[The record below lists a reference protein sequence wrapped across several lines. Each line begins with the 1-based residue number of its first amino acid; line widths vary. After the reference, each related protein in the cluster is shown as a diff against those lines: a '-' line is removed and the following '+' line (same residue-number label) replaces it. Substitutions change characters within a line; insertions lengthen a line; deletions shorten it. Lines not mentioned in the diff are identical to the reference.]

1 MAVAPEVIDIELNDE
16 ENIKI
21 NLDSLPSSNLGPA
34 AELLM
39 NDKKISK
46 SGDERNTQIN
56 IGELNE
62 LEDELNNLSE
72 SLSDNNKFSNN
83 DMFINKEQDSGNVTF
98 NIDSNNFDSVGKST
112 TNIEQD
118 KKTWDG
124 YGKFNDIPINPPNNP
139 KKQPELS
146 KEELLREKFKYLRKL
161 EDLENKGVQ
170 LTKKYT
176 MESPLA
182 EMQG

>member
-1 MAVAPEVIDIELNDE
+1 MAVAPEVIDIQLNDD

-39 NDKKISK
+39 NDKKMSK
-46 SGDERNTQIN
+46 SGDDKSAEVN
-56 IGELNE
+56 IDELNE
-62 LEDELNNLSE
+62 LEDELNNLSD
-72 SLSDNNKFSNN
+72 SILDKSNTNDLFSSSK
-83 DMFINKEQDSGNVTF
+83 DDVGNVTF
-98 NIDSNNFDSVGKST
+98 NIDSNNFDNIGKST

-139 KKQPELS
+139 KKPARIKQ
-146 KEELLREKFKYLRKL
+146 RR
-161 EDLENKGVQ
+161 
-170 LTKKYT
+170 TT
-176 MESPLA
+176 
-182 EMQG
+182 